1 VEFNKTLKAD
11 LVERVRAILARR
23 GLTLYGVSL
32 LTVQLYG
39 RPSPYFLPHN
49 LYYDLGRGTF
59 TPSLHQLLAL
69 SRISDYRFNDWLR
82 VFGFDPE
89 NIARL
94 QVLLPSKRTM
104 LLDPSL
110 DDPESWIPWFCSKG
124 GSLETPAIA
133 PLGQLVKLAGAKRL
147 RSFLQVDNDD
157 FLYAKLGREDALAF
171 PNLLPESIV
180 RANTLLTKTLLSA
193 GSAPNSLFL
202 IEHAN
207 GFCCCRLQAVAK
219 DRVVALSAHLPYAP
233 IELRLPEEAR
243 VLGVLDLE
251 IRSLINH
258 EQPDVPEDL
267 AKHWTPLRLASDQT
281 KLSHLL
287 RNARLRMG
295 LSFRAASALSR
306 RIASELGDEQYFA
319 ASGSLSDYETLDA
332 PPRHIHK
339 AITLCAVYGLRFSTF
354 LKSIDLHW
362 QEAGKD
368 PIPDNLIPRKRP
380 PGIRDDSD
388 DAGQPNGTVFLGLL
402 REWEPVPFF
411 LRKSL
416 SALSGLKSLSLH
428 DFFWLGGKQEPL
440 HPSLVDGLLVIVNR
454 RRKKPLYFRSK
465 PFWQQPLYVLLKRD
479 GTYMCGCCSLENGTL
494 VIHSYSSAY
503 QQPQQ
508 LRNHYDAEVVGQV
521 VVMVR
526 RL

>member
-1 VEFNKTLKAD
+1 
-11 LVERVRAILARR
+11 
-23 GLTLYGVSL
+23 L
-32 LTVQLYG
+32 LTVKLYG
-39 RPSPYFLPHN
+39 RSSPYFLPHN

-59 TPSLHQLLAL
+59 TPSLHQLFAL

-82 VFGFDPE
+82 VFRFDPE

-94 QVLLPSKRTM
+94 QVLLPSKRTT

-110 DDPESWIPWFCSKG
+110 DDPESWIPWFCTKG

-147 RSFLQVDNDD
+147 RSFLQVDNDN
-157 FLYAKLGREDALAF
+157 FLYAKLGWEDAFAF

-180 RANTLLTKTLLSA
+180 RANTLLPKPLLPA
-193 GSAPNSLFL
+193 GSAPNCLFL

-219 DRVVALSAHLPYAP
+219 DRVVPLSAHLPYTA
-233 IELRLPEEAR
+233 IELKLPEEAR

-251 IRSLINH
+251 IRSLINR
-258 EQPDVPEDL
+258 EQPDVPEEL
-267 AKHWTPLRLASDQT
+267 AKHWRPLKLASDQT

-295 LSFRAASALSR
+295 LSFRDASALSR

-319 ASGSLSDYETLDA
+319 APGSLSDYETLDA

-362 QEAGKD
+362 QDAGND
-368 PIPDNLIPRKRP
+368 PIPDSFIPRKCP
-380 PGIRDDSD
+380 TGVRDDSD
-388 DAGQPNGTVFLGLL
+388 DADEANGTGFLSLL

-416 SALSGLKSLSLH
+416 SDLSGLKSPSLH

-440 HPSLVDGLLVIVNR
+440 HPLLVGGLLVMVNR

-479 GTYMCGCCSLENGTL
+479 GRYVCACCSLENGML
-494 VIHSYSSAY
+494 IMHSYSSDY

-508 LRNHYDAEVVGQV
+508 LRNHYDAEVIGQV
-521 VVMVR
+521 VVVAR